1 MKIVRVGLALLMLQ
15 VLTLAGAGA
24 RESYCDTALRRCV
37 AECEQFPSYVRAG
50 CKIGCGIGYLNCG

>member
-1 MKIVRVGLALLMLQ
+1 